1 MEFITLKLSDL
12 HKYGSAYF
20 DYLALRKRFFVD
32 TLNWTI
38 PHDDAVEMDQ
48 YDNPQARYSIVLQD
62 GKVIAGA
69 RAMPTT
75 SRWGDSTYM
84 LRDAYTGKIAGI
96 PSDLI
101 DHEIVTPDMWE
112 CTRLV
117 ISPDVKT
124 MSERT
129 ECLKLICEG
138 LVEMALA
145 EGATE
150 LMSLSNLW
158 LLRSLKSI
166 GYKAEL
172 MCKPY
177 TNSEDGH
184 RYAVMKM
191 HADRIMP
198 TVTPHMPTHM
208 PAQPV
213 PVHAK
218 A

>member
-1 MEFITLKLSDL
+1 MEYITLQLSDL
-12 HKYGSAYF
+12 HKHGTAFF
-20 DYLALRKRFFVD
+20 DYLALRKNFFVD

-48 YDNPQARYSIVLQD
+48 YDNPQARYSIVLHE
-62 GKVIAGA
+62 GKVVAGA

-75 SRWGDSTYM
+75 SHWGDNTYM
-84 LRDAYTGKIAGI
+84 LRDAYTGKLAGI
-96 PSDLI
+96 PSDLMSQ
-101 DHEIVTPDMWE
+101 EIVSPDMWE

-117 ISPDVKT
+117 ISPEIKT
-124 MSERT
+124 MAERT
-129 ECLKLICEG
+129 ECLSLICEG
-138 LVEMALA
+138 LVEMALK

-158 LLRSLKSI
+158 LLRALKSI

-184 RYAVMKM
+184 RYAVMKI
-191 HADRIMP
+191 HAERLGQMVP
-198 TVTPHMPTHM
+198 PHIPTH
-208 PAQPV
+208 V
-213 PVHAK
+213 PQQRAPLHSK